1 MPSCPLLLC
10 VLLSGVHACMQSI
23 AQPGEFLMTDFS
35 KFDRP
40 ALLHIAFHALD
51 IFEVRRRQGGPT
63 WPWLCGQACIHVPAV
78 AVSMAPVCV
87 C

>member
-1 MPSCPLLLC
+1 MPVMPTTVARALPPCTL
-10 VLLSGVHACMQSI
+10 QSI

-51 IFEVRRRQGGPT
+51 IFEVRRRHLKPS
-63 WPWLCGQACIHVPAV
+63 PKP
-78 AVSMAPVCV
+78 
-87 C
+87 